1 MIKIFVCDTRKVELF
16 VGRLWVGDFP
26 TLVDC
31 MLSNGN
37 GGRTWLSEEIL
48 FFLTIRGSEETF
60 IIFVF

>member
-1 MIKIFVCDTRKVELF
+1 MIKSFVTNA
-16 VGRLWVGDFP
+16 RLNCLLEGYGWGDFP

-37 GGRTWLSEEIL
+37 GEGRDCLRRFF